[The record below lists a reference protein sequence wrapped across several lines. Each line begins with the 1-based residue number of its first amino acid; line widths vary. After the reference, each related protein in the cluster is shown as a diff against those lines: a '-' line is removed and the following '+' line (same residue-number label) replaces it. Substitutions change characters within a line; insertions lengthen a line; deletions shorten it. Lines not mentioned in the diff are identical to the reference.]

1 MSERPDYSHRTVVQ
15 KLGVRS
21 DTRLEMAGDVGST
34 LRREV
39 KEALGRGFIRS
50 GPLDGAVV
58 LVESLEEA
66 RDALVRIRPR
76 LDDRGY
82 VWIVTRKRGSESYL
96 DQMTLVPL
104 AREIGLIDNKTC
116 SIDDERSGIRL
127 VVPRALRRTTAE
139 RPAA

>member
-82 VWIVTRKRGSESYL
+82 VWIVTRKRGSEGYL

>member
-1 MSERPDYSHRTVVQ
+1 VPERPDYSHRTVVQ

-21 DTRLEMAGDVGST
+21 DIRLEMAGDVGPT

-39 KEALGRGFIRS
+39 KEALGRGFVRS

-127 VVPRALRRTTAE
+127 VVPRALRRTAE

>member
-1 MSERPDYSHRTVVQ
+1 VPERPDYSHRTVVQ

>member
-1 MSERPDYSHRTVVQ
+1 MPARPDHSHRTVVQ

-21 DTRLEMAGDVGST
+21 DT
-34 LRREV
+34 
-39 KEALGRGFIRS
+39 
-50 GPLDGAVV
+50 
-58 LVESLEEA
+58 
-66 RDALVRIRPR
+66 R

-127 VVPRALRRTTAE
+127 VLPRALRRTTAE

>member
-1 MSERPDYSHRTVVQ
+1 MPERPDYSHRTVVQ